1 MASFR
6 RPNMSKINSAINK
19 MKSANNQFQ
28 RDANRAIRELKSLE
42 SKVKTEQRKLKSVS
56 RPTVISSRS
65 SVQHVNEIYDFL
77 QENYIM
83 SAEQIKKP
91 AISTV
96 GGLFDL
102 FKVQGFFGISP
113 KNLALGEQTLCS
125 PSRHSNERAHQNR

>member
-1 MASFR
+1 
-6 RPNMSKINSAINK
+6 
-19 MKSANNQFQ
+19 
-28 RDANRAIRELKSLE
+28 
-42 SKVKTEQRKLKSVS
+42 
-56 RPTVISSRS
+56 
-65 SVQHVNEIYDFL
+65 
-77 QENYIM
+77 M

>member
-1 MASFR
+1 MIK
-6 RPNMSKINSAINK
+6 KILLAI
-19 MKSANNQFQ
+19 
-28 RDANRAIRELKSLE
+28 ILI
-42 SKVKTEQRKLKSVS
+42 
-56 RPTVISSRS
+56 TVVLFVVI
-65 SVQHVNEIYDFL
+65 VGYN
-77 QENYIM
+77 IM